1 MVKKIYYLYFCVI
14 LFLCIPNSKLHA
26 MEEMDTTDYY
36 NDFNYEQIQSTI
48 EEITPG
54 QEKIDFEGYVNGLI
68 SGEKE
73 LSPSVIMNDLKET
86 IITQFREDAGAI
98 IRLLS
103 VIIVAAL
110 FTNFS
115 NIFHNN
121 QVSETSFYITY
132 ILLFTLIT
140 SSFITVTNLAGDTLS
155 KLLDFMKALVPTY
168 FLSIAFSSGSRTSL
182 IFYEAT
188 LIIISIADYLLIKL
202 IIPVINIFMIL
213 TLVNNISK
221 EDYLSKLTDLMSLII
236 KWFLKTLLAAVIGFN
251 AIQGMILPAVDSVKK
266 SFILRAS
273 SSLPGVG
280 NALETVTKTIY
291 GAGVLVK
298 NAIGV
303 TGLIVIIII
312 VSVPLIKLAIYA
324 LVYKMGV
331 AVIQPIT
338 DKRILNCMNGVSEAT
353 GLLLYTVFIGAVLFF
368 ITIAIITTSTN
379 FGLSG

>member
-1 MVKKIYYLYFCVI
+1 MKIFNYLFVCLIFV
-14 LFLCIPNSKLHA
+14 LFLPGSKAYA
-26 MEEMDTTDYY
+26 MEEAGNVDYY
-36 NDFNYEQIQSTI
+36 NDFDYEQIQSVI
-48 EEITPG
+48 EDIMPG
-54 QEKIDFEGYVNGLI
+54 QDEIDFESYVSGLI

-73 LSPSVIMNDLKET
+73 ISPSVIMNDLKDT
-86 IITQFREDAGAI
+86 VITQFQSDVGSI
-98 IRLLS
+98 LRLLS
-103 VIIVAAL
+103 VVIIAAL

-132 ILLFTLIT
+132 ILLFSLIT
-140 SSFITVTNLAGDTLS
+140 SSFITVTSLAGNTLS

-168 FLSIAFSSGSRTSL
+168 FLSIAFCSGSKTSL

-188 LIIISIADYLLIKL
+188 LIIITAVDFLLIKL
-202 IIPVINIFMIL
+202 IIPCINIYLIL
-213 TLVNNISK
+213 TLANNISK
-221 EDYLSKLTDLMSLII
+221 EDHLSKLTDLMEVVI
-236 KWFLKTLLAAVIGFN
+236 KWSLKTLLAAVIGFN
-251 AIQGMILPAVDSVKK
+251 AIQGMIVPAVDSMKK
-266 SFILRAS
+266 SFLLRAS
-273 SSLPGVG
+273 GSLPGIG
-280 NALETVTKTIY
+280 DALESVTKTIY

-303 TGLIVIIII
+303 TGLVVILII
-312 VSVPLIKLAIYA
+312 VAVPLIKLTVYAI
-324 LVYKMGV
+324 VYRMGV

>member
-1 MVKKIYYLYFCVI
+1 MKIFNYLFVCLIFV
-14 LFLCIPNSKLHA
+14 LFLPGSKVYA
-26 MEEMDTTDYY
+26 MEEAGNVDYY
-36 NDFNYEQIQSTI
+36 NDFDYEQIQSVI
-48 EEITPG
+48 EDIMPG
-54 QEKIDFEGYVNGLI
+54 QDEIDFESYVSGLI

-73 LSPSVIMNDLKET
+73 ISPSVIMNDLKNT
-86 IITQFREDAGAI
+86 VITQFRSDVGSI
-98 IRLLS
+98 LRLLS
-103 VIIVAAL
+103 VVIIAAL

-132 ILLFTLIT
+132 ILLFSLIT
-140 SSFITVTNLAGDTLS
+140 SSFITVTSLAGNTLS

-168 FLSIAFSSGSRTSL
+168 FLSIAFCSGSKTSL

-188 LIIISIADYLLIKL
+188 LIIITAVDFLLIKL
-202 IIPVINIFMIL
+202 IIPCINIYLIL
-213 TLVNNISK
+213 TLANNISK
-221 EDYLSKLTDLMSLII
+221 EDHLSKLTDLMEVVI
-236 KWFLKTLLAAVIGFN
+236 KWSLKTLLAAVIGFN
-251 AIQGMILPAVDSVKK
+251 AIQGMIVPAVDSMKK
-266 SFILRAS
+266 SFLLRAS
-273 SSLPGVG
+273 GSLPGIG
-280 NALETVTKTIY
+280 DALESVTKTIY

-303 TGLIVIIII
+303 TGLVVILII
-312 VSVPLIKLAIYA
+312 VAVPLIKLTVYAI
-324 LVYKMGV
+324 VYRMGV